1 MKKLLL
7 LLLFIP
13 FLGIGQ
19 IQTQIDSASAGD
31 VINIPAGIYTES
43 LLIDKSISLIA
54 ASGAILDVSG
64 HGTGISILQDVTDV
78 TIDGLTIE
86 GDVSTYSGIT
96 VSPGAT
102 NITLTNNTIRDI
114 LLPTG
119 NPSNASPLSYGILCW
134 GNTIPANPP
143 TNITISGNDISNV
156 SGSAISLG
164 TNTESVSITGNNFN
178 SILPILLDPTDPT
191 SIASFGIQAELSN
204 DLNINNNT
212 YNNLIVS
219 NNLTNCTNTFIHSN
233 TYNGSSLML
242 STSWPHN
249 VSFYDNPWWSTTA
262 IDGSFNMYEFY
273 VNDTTSV
280 LYRMFAD
287 DTTGLFTQNSDT
299 TIVSGCID
307 SLACNYDSLAMY
319 DYWSSCLYSTT
330 STSSDT
336 ACDSYTWNGAVY
348 TSSGT
353 YTWAGTNADGCDS
366 TATLELTINNTTLAE
381 IYQQGEWLLPE
392 PPPVTQLAN
401 WYNTQ
406 TINGETKNWLMASN
420 TPSFKPTFDCYYFI
434 TTEDENGCVDTSDV
448 YYFGATANRVGN
460 ISTSPNPTNGELTI
474 EFENQKNQTVLFK
487 LLNSKGEILR
497 HYVST
502 TNNIKTNL
510 NKYPS
515 GIYYLEFDSSKN
527 REGCAGEEKQK
538 TIKKIILNK

>member
-19 IQTQIDSASAGD
+19 IQTQIDSATAGD
-31 VINIPAGIYTES
+31 VINIPAGTYVES
-43 LLIDKSISLIA
+43 LVIDKSISLIA
-54 ASGAILDVSG
+54 SSGAILDVSG
-64 HGTGISILQDVTDV
+64 HGTGISISQDVIDV

-86 GDVSTYSGIT
+86 GDDSTYSGIT

-114 LLPTG
+114 LMPTG

-143 TNITISGNDISNV
+143 TNITISQNDISNV

-164 TNTESVSITGNNFN
+164 TNTESVSIIGNNFD
-178 SILPILLDPTDPT
+178 SILPVDYNGQPLSL
-191 SIASFGIQAELSN
+191 GIQAELSD
-204 DLNINNNT
+204 DLNINNNI
-212 YNNLIVS
+212 YNNLITS
-219 NNLTNCTNTFIHSN
+219 NNLINCTNTLIHSN

-242 STSWPHN
+242 STSYPHT
-249 VSFYDNPWWSTTA
+249 VSFYDNPWWSVKTNLLAPPDTTELYYNDPLNQTYLIIVSSGGITNANTDTVIFGCTDSTA
-262 IDGSFNMYEFY
+262 I
-273 VNDTTSV
+273 
-280 LYRMFAD
+280 
-287 DTTGLFTQNSDT
+287 
-299 TIVSGCID
+299 
-307 SLACNYDSLAMY
+307 NYDSTA
-319 DYWSSCLYSTT
+319 DFDDGSCLYCQNTT
-330 STSSDT
+330 SLSLDT
-336 ACDSYTWNGAVY
+336 VCDSYTWNETTY

-353 YTWAGTNADGCDS
+353 YTWAGTNATGCDS
-366 TATLELTINNTTLAE
+366 TATLELIINSNTSAQ
-381 IYQQGEWLLPE
+381 IYQSGEWLLPE

-406 TINGETKNWLMASN
+406 TINGEIKNWLMASN

-502 TNNIKTNL
+502 TNSIKTNL
-510 NKYPS
+510 KKYPS

>member
-54 ASGAILDVSG
+54 DSGAILDVSS
-64 HGTGISILQDVTDV
+64 HATGISILQDVTDV

-119 NPSNASPLSYGILCW
+119 NPSNLSPLSYGILCW
-134 GNTIPANPP
+134 GNTTSVNPP
-143 TNITISGNDISNV
+143 TNITISQNDISNV

-164 TNTESVSITGNNFN
+164 TNTESVSITGNNFHN
-178 SILPILLDPTDPT
+178 ILPVELIPGNTLSLA
-191 SIASFGIQAELSN
+191 SIGVQAELSN

-212 YNNLIVS
+212 YTNLTAS
-219 NNLTNCTNTFIHSN
+219 NNLTNCTNTLIHSN

-242 STSWPHN
+242 STSYPN
-249 VSFYDNPWWSTTA
+249 TVSFYDNPWWSVTAILAPPDTTILYYNNELDPLYGFYVSQGGLTNSNTDTVIFGCTDTTA
-262 IDGSFNMYEFY
+262 I
-273 VNDTTSV
+273 
-280 LYRMFAD
+280 
-287 DTTGLFTQNSDT
+287 
-299 TIVSGCID
+299 
-307 SLACNYDSLAMY
+307 NYDPAAVV
-319 DYWSSCLYSTT
+319 DDGSCLYCHNTT
-330 STSSDT
+330 SLSLDT
-336 ACDSYTWNGAVY
+336 VCDSYTWNGTTY

-353 YTWAGTNADGCDS
+353 YTWAGTNAAGCDS
-366 TATLELTINNTTLAE
+366 TATLELIINNTTSTQ
-381 IYQQGEWLLPE
+381 ISQQGDWLWSGETAPT
-392 PPPVTQLAN
+392 PLAD

-406 TINGETKNWLMASN
+406 VVDGDTINWLMASN
-420 TPSFKPTFDCYYFI
+420 QTGFQPTFDCSYFI
-434 TTEDENGCVDTSDV
+434 IAEDENGCVYTSDV

-474 EFENQKNQTVLFK
+474 EFENEKNQTVLFK
-487 LLNSKGEILR
+487 LLNSKGETLR